1 MLKTTPFNILI
12 LTKKLAFFKPY
23 LPKTTIIRAFL
34 PLLITFFGI
43 FSRQV
48 TKIIFVGKIFKCRR
62 ILWIKRIASALHS
75 KE

>member
-48 TKIIFVGKIFKCRR
+48 TKIFLSAKFLNVGGFYGLKG
-62 ILWIKRIASALHS
+62 
-75 KE
+75 

>member
-48 TKIIFVGKIFKCRR
+48 TKIFLSAKFNCRR
-62 ILWIKRIASALHS
+62 IIWIKRIASALHS
-75 KE
+75 TE